1 MGGSFTQGSG
11 QMRKNRREIAGC
23 FLLSARRR
31 SRLHR
36 GRSGTANRAGP
47 FSLPRSLCYDLR
59 MEQAYWSAKARSL
72 QPYTAGEQPQTKLI
86 KLNTNENAY
95 GPSPAVGEA
104 VAQAAPDL
112 QLYPPTDGGAFRTA
126 AARLHGL
133 APEEIFCSNGSD
145 EALALAF
152 LALFDPDVPVRTL
165 DVTYSFY
172 PVWADLHGLTLAPA
186 ALAEDFTAAPE
197 IFRGAK
203 SVVLANPNAPTGIE
217 LEPRLL
223 REIIESTDGPVIVDE
238 AYADFGAE
246 SAIPWIHEYDN
257 LLVVRT
263 LSKSYSLAGIRA
275 GYAAGQPHLIRALE
289 TVRDSFN
296 SYPVDRLAIAGA
308 AAALDDQAWHEEC
321 CRRIVRTRERTRARL
336 LELGH
341 EVLPSKTNFLFVRCT
356 QPDAQT
362 VFQELR
368 RRGILVRYF
377 GSGRTQDYLRVTIG
391 TDADMDAFLSAMEEI
406 A

>member
-1 MGGSFTQGSG
+1 MQVHVPLSNCDQFSGMQGLASL
-11 QMRKNRREIAGC
+11 
-23 FLLSARRR
+23 FLPP
-31 SRLHR
+31 
-36 GRSGTANRAGP
+36 G
-47 FSLPRSLCYDLR
+47 LCYAFC

-72 QPYTAGEQPQTKLI
+72 SPYTAGEQPREKLI

-95 GPSPAVGEA
+95 PPSPRIAKAVSEA
-104 VAQAAPDL
+104 AADL
-112 QLYPPTDGGAFRTA
+112 RLYPPTDGGAFRKA

-133 APEEIFCSNGSD
+133 TPEEIFCSNGSD

-172 PVWADLHGLTLAPA
+172 PVWSDLHGLTLDAVELAGDFSVVPA
-186 ALAEDFTAAPE
+186 G
-197 IFRGAK
+197 FRGGK
-203 SVVLANPNAPTGIE
+203 SAVLANPNAPTGIE
-217 LEPRLL
+217 LGPELL
-223 REIIESTDGPVIVDE
+223 REIIESTDGPVIIDE

-246 SAIPWIHEYDN
+246 SALPWIREYDN

-308 AAALDDQAWHEEC
+308 AAALADQDWHEEC
-321 CRRIVRTRERTRARL
+321 CRRIVATRERTRQRL
-336 LELGH
+336 TELGH
-341 EVLPSKTNFLFVRCT
+341 EVPPSKTNFLFVRCT
-356 QPDAQT
+356 DPDAQT

-377 GSGRTQDYLRVTIG
+377 GSGRTMDFLRVTIG
-391 TDADMDAFLSAMEEI
+391 TDADMDMFLSAMEEI